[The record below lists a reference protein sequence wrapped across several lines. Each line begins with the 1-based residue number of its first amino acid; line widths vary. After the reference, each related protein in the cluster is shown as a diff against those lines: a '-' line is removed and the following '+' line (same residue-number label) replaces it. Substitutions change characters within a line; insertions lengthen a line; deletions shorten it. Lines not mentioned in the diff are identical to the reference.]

1 MKTVVFQNDNLYE
14 WSITPGPGVPP
25 QWRGTACSVNTYG
38 RREGG
43 GKNIASHESRQNTTL
58 KGQFVM
64 GISGTSGQLY
74 KCMPHH
80 AECGPNIHTHRRTII
95 IYTRERRGN
104 CFFLLLFRVSICIS
118 LSLSLHCVRRFRRSW
133 NNSNPRRLIYRVI
146 TIATAG
152 EFWFFFP
159 TGRN

>member
-14 WSITPGPGVPP
+14 WSITPGPGLPP
-25 QWRGTACSVNTYG
+25 QRRGTAGSVNKDGG
-38 RREGG
+38 RERGAK
-43 GKNIASHESRQNTTL
+43 KNIASHESRQNTTL

-80 AECGPNIHTHRRTII
+80 TECGPNIHTPTYNNNLYARAAVKL
-95 IYTRERRGN
+95 
-104 CFFLLLFRVSICIS
+104 FFLLLFRVSICLC
-118 LSLSLHCVRRFRRSW
+118 LSQSLHCVRRFRRSW